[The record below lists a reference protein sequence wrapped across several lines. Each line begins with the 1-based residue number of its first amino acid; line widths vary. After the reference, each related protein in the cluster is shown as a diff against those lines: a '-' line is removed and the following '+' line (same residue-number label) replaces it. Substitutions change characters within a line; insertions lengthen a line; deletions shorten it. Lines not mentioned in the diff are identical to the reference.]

1 MLYTK
6 PMIELVFQIRRL
18 CPSELK
24 PIIKLANPNLFG
36 ELQSLYQGNN
46 CAACKK
52 LITEFFSLVETPLG
66 ESAKSGFSYP
76 GQNFFESVTAKS
88 APNSPEAAAA
98 TLKKSRKR
106 VYRGQVIEG

>member
-36 ELQSLYQGNN
+36 ELQSLYQGDN
-46 CAACKK
+46 CTACKK
-52 LITEFFSLVETPLG
+52 LITELFSLVETPLG
-66 ESAKSGFSYP
+66 ESSKGGLSYP
-76 GQNFFESVTAKS
+76 GQSFFENVTAKS
-88 APNSPEAAAA
+88 EPKSPEAAAEM
-98 TLKKSRKR
+98 LKKSRKR
-106 VYRGQVIEG
+106 VYRGQVIED